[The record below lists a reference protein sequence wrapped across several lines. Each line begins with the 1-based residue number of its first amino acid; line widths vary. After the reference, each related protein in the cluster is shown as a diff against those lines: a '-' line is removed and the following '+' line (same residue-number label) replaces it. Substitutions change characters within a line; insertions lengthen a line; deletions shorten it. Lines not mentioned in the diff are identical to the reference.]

1 MENINVASQMRCAGN
16 GNDSMMKS
24 SFSCRGD
31 LDVFRSAAEIFFSD
45 HVEPFLDRRMFSL

>member
-31 LDVFRSAAEIFFSD
+31 LDVFRSAAEIFFFGS
-45 HVEPFLDRRMFSL
+45 R